1 MKIQIKPT
9 QYSMDEIYNRFKKTQ
24 RPITIKDL
32 KEEIKE
38 IKTQI
43 NQLKLE
49 NEQIKIEN
57 EIIKQEN
64 EQIKQENEQIR
75 NVIQYKQD
83 FVETSDNQEPGI
95 IIPNKQTPIESFI
108 NTITEIEFQRWY
120 TNIKLIVKDFEM
132 EIVALIDSGAD
143 MNCIKKD

>member
-1 MKIQIKPT
+1 MDKIQDEETQRNYLKILILNEDSNKIQIKLT
-9 QYSMDEIYNRFKKTQ
+9 KYSMNEIYNRFKKTR

-32 KEEIKE
+32 EEEIKE
-38 IKTQI
+38 IKIQI

-64 EQIKQENEQIR
+64 KQIKQENEQIR

-83 FVETSDNQEPGI
+83 FAETSNNQ
-95 IIPNKQTPIESFI
+95 N
-108 NTITEIEFQRWY
+108 NT
-120 TNIKLIVKDFEM
+120 
-132 EIVALIDSGAD
+132 
-143 MNCIKKD
+143 

>member
-1 MKIQIKPT
+1 M
-9 QYSMDEIYNRFKKTQ
+9 E
-24 RPITIKDL
+24 
-32 KEEIKE
+32 EEIKE

-83 FVETSDNQEPGI
+83 FAETFDNQDPEI

-108 NTITEIEFQRWY
+108 NTITKIDFQIWY
-120 TNIKLIVKDFEM
+120 TNMKLIVEDFEM
-132 EIVALIDSGAD
+132 EIVALIDSGAE
-143 MNCIKKD
+143 

>member
-1 MKIQIKPT
+1 
-9 QYSMDEIYNRFKKTQ
+9 MDEIYNRFKKTQ

-38 IKTQI
+38 IKIQI

-49 NEQIKIEN
+49 NEHIKLEN
-57 EIIKQEN
+57 EI
-64 EQIKQENEQIR
+64 IKQENEQIR

-83 FVETSDNQEPGI
+83 FAETSDNQDPGI

-108 NTITEIEFQRWY
+108 NTITKI
-120 TNIKLIVKDFEM
+120 DF
-132 EIVALIDSGAD
+132 
-143 MNCIKKD
+143 